1 MLTDTGIFKQYHI
14 FFPLSSVRDEVHD
27 LPLESGL
34 CDFDFLTS
42 EKDALLISR
51 PRSQEIVHS
60 YFLLLE
66 HLLLDTTA
74 II

>member
-1 MLTDTGIFKQYHI
+1 M
-14 FFPLSSVRDEVHD
+14 RDEVHD

-66 HLLLDTTA
+66 HLLLDTTV

>member
-1 MLTDTGIFKQYHI
+1 M
-14 FFPLSSVRDEVHD
+14 RDEVHVP
-27 LPLESGL
+27 PLESGL

-66 HLLLDTTA
+66 HLLLDTRA